1 MGFSSLLVFRLL
13 LHGYVTPKSIRGLQ
27 ARIRGAILFRAFFR
41 SIALV
46 SLHFLQPFRA
56 KFLLTLVRRHFLNF
70 VEILGVVDRLYVTRS
85 LTIPRT
91 LDAILFPDERL
102 IVDSC

>member
-1 MGFSSLLVFRLL
+1 MGFSSLLVFRLF
-13 LHGYVTPKSIRGLQ
+13 LHGYVTPKSIALQ
-27 ARIRGAILFRAFFR
+27 ARIRAAILFRAFFR

-56 KFLLTLVRRHFLNF
+56 EFLLTLVSWHFLNF
-70 VEILGVVDRLYVTRS
+70 IEILRVINRLYIIRS
-85 LTIPRT
+85 LALPRI

-102 IVDSC
+102 IVDSG